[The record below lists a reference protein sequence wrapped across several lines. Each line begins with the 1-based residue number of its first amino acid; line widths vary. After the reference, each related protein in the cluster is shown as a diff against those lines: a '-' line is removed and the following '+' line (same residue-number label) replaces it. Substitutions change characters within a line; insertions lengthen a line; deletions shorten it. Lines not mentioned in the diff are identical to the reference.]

1 MAMRE
6 RKKGMLS
13 YALIGSPPFGSH
25 GRNVLGML
33 ILLAQGGELGLL
45 PFAVE
50 NIGIVFS
57 KGSAGLTRQGMA
69 LDGFLKSAFHTDTH
83 R

>member
-1 MAMRE
+1 
-6 RKKGMLS
+6 
-13 YALIGSPPFGSH
+13 
-25 GRNVLGML
+25 ML